1 MEQKADALKEISL
14 LLNVPLND
22 VEKKIKNINNQYAR
36 ERRNYKKLKKSGAW
50 KHFTPKW
57 FGYELLSFLR
67 DKNKPRKSLQA
78 GCSGETHESDS
89 SQSSIYETEP
99 DDTENIL
106 SQSQQTTDIETM
118 QNMEAEPTEMTTDEL
133 NTSSITAKEKGKVK
147 DIKKTFEKAT
157 INKAYKQKDISQN
170 IERRNEEVYNIVT
183 SLQKDRLERSRNKPD
198 KFDIIGELVA
208 QKLRC
213 LPTPY
218 AQSTVEH
225 LIHNLLYDAEMGKY
239 NNDPKKPQI
248 SQVQRQMKE
257 FLRFPTGFSGSSYS
271 TPLSVK
277 TNLHSTLRNFNTQH
291 SYPNPSS
298 TDTQN
303 SYPNPSSTD
312 TQNSYPNPP
321 SIDTQHSYSN
331 PPSIDTQHLYSNPPN
346 MNTQNS
352 YSNPPSIDTHLY
364 SNPPNLNTQH
374 SYSNPPSADPQRS
387 QYFSDQENEW
397 N

>member
-1 MEQKADALKEISL
+1 
-14 LLNVPLND
+14 
-22 VEKKIKNINNQYAR
+22 
-36 ERRNYKKLKKSGAW
+36 
-50 KHFTPKW
+50 
-57 FGYELLSFLR
+57 
-67 DKNKPRKSLQA
+67 
-78 GCSGETHESDS
+78 
-89 SQSSIYETEP
+89 
-99 DDTENIL
+99 
-106 SQSQQTTDIETM
+106 M

-183 SLQKDRLERSRNKPD
+183 SLQKDRLDRSRNKPD
-198 KFDIIGELVA
+198 KFDIIGQLVA

-248 SQVQRQMKE
+248 SQVQRQMEE

-312 TQNSYPNPP
+312 TQNSYPNPSSTDTQNSYPNPSSTDTQNSYPNPP

-331 PPSIDTQHLYSNPPN
+331 PPSIDKQHLYSNPPN

-387 QYFSDQENEW
+387 QYFSDQENEG

>member
-1 MEQKADALKEISL
+1 MSGDKKWNTENTCKLIELYREHSILWDPKNKDYKNRYKKADALKEISL
-14 LLNVPLND
+14 SLNVPLND
-22 VEKKIKNINNQYAR
+22 VDKKIKNINNQYAR
-36 ERRNYKKLKKSGAW
+36 ERRNYKKLKKSGAG

-57 FGYELLSFLR
+57 GR
-67 DKNKPRKSLQA
+67 HHPLQ
-78 GCSGETHESDS
+78 GHRVQESDS

-106 SQSQQTTDIETM
+106 SQSQQTPDIETM
-118 QNMEAEPTEMTTDEL
+118 KNMEADPTEMTTDEL

-248 SQVQRQMKE
+248 SQVQRQMEE
-257 FLRFPTGFSGSSYS
+257 FLRLPTGFSGSSFS

-277 TNLHSTLRNFNTQH
+277 TNLHSTLRNFNPQH
-291 SYPNPSS
+291 
-298 TDTQN
+298 

-321 SIDTQHSYSN
+321 SID
-331 PPSIDTQHLYSNPPN
+331 
-346 MNTQNS
+346 TQNS

-387 QYFSDQENEW
+387 QYFSDQENER